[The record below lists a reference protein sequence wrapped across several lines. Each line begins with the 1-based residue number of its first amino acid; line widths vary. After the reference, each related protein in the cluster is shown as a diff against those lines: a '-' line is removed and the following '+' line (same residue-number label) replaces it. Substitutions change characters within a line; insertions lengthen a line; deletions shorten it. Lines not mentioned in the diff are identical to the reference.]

1 MDGSFRIGRLF
12 GIPILIHYTFI
23 LVIPLFAWII
33 GSQISLTA
41 DMIKE
46 IFLVPVDTSLMTEGF
61 IPYLIGILVALGL
74 FAGVLVHELAHS
86 LVARYKGIRINSIT
100 LMIFG
105 GIASMEEGV
114 PDPKA
119 ELPMA
124 LIGPITSLVVGLVC
138 SGIVYAVPAV
148 ISNPALGG
156 TAVFV
161 FGYLG
166 VLNIILCAF
175 NLLPAFPMD
184 GGRVLR
190 AWLATRMPLYR
201 ATKIAADIGKGFA
214 IIFGIIGLFS
224 NPFLILIAL
233 FIYIG
238 ASSESTA
245 VKYSFL
251 LQNVTVG
258 DMMSSPVTT
267 VPPSLPVRDV
277 ITMMYSSKHLGFPV
291 VERDTLIGMVTLAD
305 VNRTSSIDREA
316 MQVRDIMTRDPVT
329 LPPSA
334 PLIDALISASINGA
348 EGGSV
353 TGSRVIM
360 SRTCIASRSIE
371 DVRFTSASVTMPI
384 RVSRSTTGN
393 PRCLLEYI
401 MVMTSLKGCVGETVV
416 TGLLIISPTVTF
428 WRRKLYFTAV
438 DSLLA

>member
-46 IFLVPVDTSLMTEGF
+46 IFLVPVDTSLMTEGYV
-61 IPYLIGILVALGL
+61 PYLVGIIVALGL

-138 SGIVYAVPAV
+138 CGIVYIIPTV
-148 ISNPALGG
+148 ISNPASGG
-156 TAVFV
+156 IWVFV

-214 IIFGIIGLFS
+214 IVFGIIGLFS

-267 VPPSLPVRDV
+267 VSPTQPLREV

-291 VERDTLIGMVTLAD
+291 VERDTLIGMITLAD
-305 VNRTSSIDREA
+305 VNRTSPIDREA

-334 PLIDALISASINGA
+334 PLIDALK
-348 EGGSV
+348 
-353 TGSRVIM
+353 IM
-360 SRTCIASRSIE
+360 SARNFGRIPVVQDGKILGIVTRTDIIK
-371 DVRFTSASVTMPI
+371 VT
-384 RVSRSTTGN
+384 
-393 PRCLLEYI
+393 E
-401 MVMTSLKGCVGETVV
+401 LKQ
-416 TGLLIISPTVTF
+416 I
-428 WRRKLYFTAV
+428 
-438 DSLLA
+438 

>member
-1 MDGSFRIGRLF
+1 MDGSYRIGRIF

-33 GSQISLTA
+33 GSE
-41 DMIKE
+41 IKNNIDAITS
-46 IFLVPVDTSLMTEGF
+46 IFAVPIDTTLVTSGL
-61 IPYLIGILVALGL
+61 IPYLVGAIVALGL

-86 LVARYKGIRINSIT
+86 IVARRKGIKINSIT

-105 GIASMEEGV
+105 GIASMDEGV

-124 LIGPITSLVVGLVC
+124 LVGPLTSLLVGLVLVA
-138 SGIVYAVPAV
+138 IMYAIPVF
-148 ISNPALGG
+148 IS
-156 TAVFV
+156 TAASAGVLIFI

-166 VLNIILCAF
+166 LLNIILFAF

-190 AWLATRMPLYR
+190 AWLAKRMPLHR

-214 IIFGIIGLFS
+214 IVFGIIGLFFF

-267 VPPSLPVRDV
+267 VAPTLPVSQV

-291 VERDTLIGMVTLAD
+291 VDRDSLIGMVTLAD
-305 VNRTSSIDREA
+305 VNRMQSIDREA
-316 MQVRDIMTRDPVT
+316 MQVRDIMTKDPVT
-329 LPPSA
+329 LPPNA
-334 PLIDALISASINGA
+334 PVMEALK
-348 EGGSV
+348 
-353 TGSRVIM
+353 IM
-360 SRTCIASRSIE
+360 SARNFGRIPVVQDGKILGIVTRTDIIK
-371 DVRFTSASVTMPI
+371 VT
-384 RVSRSTTGN
+384 
-393 PRCLLEYI
+393 E
-401 MVMTSLKGCVGETVV
+401 LKQ
-416 TGLLIISPTVTF
+416 I
-428 WRRKLYFTAV
+428 
-438 DSLLA
+438 

>member
-1 MDGSFRIGRLF
+1 MDGSFKIGRIF

-33 GSQISLTA
+33 GSQITLTA
-41 DMIKE
+41 GMLND
-46 IFLVPVDTSLMTEGF
+46 IFLLPVDTSLISTGF
-61 IPYLIGILVALGL
+61 VPYVIGTIVALGL

-86 LVARYKGIRINSIT
+86 IVARHKGIKINSIT

-124 LIGPITSLVVGLVC
+124 LVGPLTSLLVGLISVA
-138 SGIVYAVPAV
+138 IMYV
-148 ISNPALGG
+148 IPDIISSPGVAGAL
-156 TAVFV
+156 VFI

-166 VLNIILCAF
+166 LLNIILFAF

-190 AWLATRMPLYR
+190 AWLAKRMPLHR
-201 ATKIAADIGKGFA
+201 ATKIAADVGKGFA
-214 IIFGIIGLFS
+214 IVFGLVGLFFF

-238 ASSESTA
+238 ASMESTA

-267 VPPSLPVRDV
+267 VAPTLPVSQV

-305 VNRTSSIDREA
+305 VNRNSSIDREA
-316 MQVRDIMTRDPVT
+316 MQVRDIMTHDPVT
-329 LPPSA
+329 LPPTA
-334 PLIDALISASINGA
+334 PVIEALK
-348 EGGSV
+348 
-353 TGSRVIM
+353 IM
-360 SRTCIASRSIE
+360 SARNFGRIPVVQDGRILGIVTRTDIIK
-371 DVRFTSASVTMPI
+371 VT
-384 RVSRSTTGN
+384 
-393 PRCLLEYI
+393 E
-401 MVMTSLKGCVGETVV
+401 LKQ
-416 TGLLIISPTVTF
+416 I
-428 WRRKLYFTAV
+428 
-438 DSLLA
+438 